1 MRGQESRINRTAIR
15 TVQNGDGLHA
25 RISVRCMESENDG
38 FVDRTEAGRALAS
51 VLRKLKLPQ
60 PLLVLGLARGGIPV
74 AYEVASALHAPLDVL
89 VVRKIGMPGQP
100 ELAIGAIA
108 SGGIL
113 VREPGRTRQAR
124 LDVQFEQLAQR
135 ELAELERREHAYRGG
150 LPPLDLRGRT
160 VVLVDDGL
168 ATGATMVAAI
178 RAARQAGADRV
189 IAAAPVA
196 SDEAVALVRAEA
208 DEIAIVQIP
217 AFMYSI
223 GAWYEDFHQVEDAEV
238 RRLLELARSPQSQ
251 AFSRARGAAGE
262 PDGNMRIAAGRTE
275 VSGKPC
281 G

>member
-1 MRGQESRINRTAIR
+1 MDI
-15 TVQNGDGLHA
+15 
-25 RISVRCMESENDG
+25 DG
-38 FVDRTEAGRALAS
+38 FVDRNEAGRALAG

-60 PLLVLGLARGGIPV
+60 PLLVLGLPRGGIPV

-100 ELAIGAIA
+100 EFAIGAIA

-124 LDVQFEQLAQR
+124 LDAQFEQVAQR
-135 ELAELERREHAYRGG
+135 ELAELERRERAYRGG

-208 DEIAIVQIP
+208 DEIAIVQTP

-251 AFSRARGAAGE
+251 AFSRAKGAA
-262 PDGNMRIAAGRTE
+262 
-275 VSGKPC
+275 
-281 G
+281 